1 MKKFKFRIIVVV
13 AFLFIGNMLQ
23 AQDCKFYIPSKVGS
37 KLKYENFDKKDKLTG
52 STVQTVIANSV
63 IDGVQT
69 VKLRNEYY
77 APDADTAYVREL
89 SFKCINGEFVVDMQ
103 SYISENTLTPYSNME
118 TKIDVDNM
126 SIPAKMSVGQV
137 LGNGKVDLTVFNN
150 GMKLI
155 TISVNVKNRKVEA
168 IENITTPAGTFEA
181 YKITYDIETKM
192 LFTIKAKS
200 AEWYVKDIGAVRT
213 ESYNKKGKLT
223 SYTVLTE
230 YNK

>member
-1 MKKFKFRIIVVV
+1 MKKLEFNVIAIVVL
-13 AFLFIGNMLQ
+13 LFAISGLQ
-23 AQDCKFYIPSKVGS
+23 AQECEFFVPSKVGS

-52 STVQTVIANSV
+52 STVQTVIANNV

-77 APDADTAYVREL
+77 APDTDTAFVREL

-103 SYISENTLTPYSNME
+103 SYISENTLTPYSGME
-118 TKIDVDNM
+118 TKIDVDNL

-168 IENITTPAGTFEA
+168 IEDITTPAGTFEA
-181 YKITYDIETKM
+181 YKITYDLETKM
-192 LFTIKAKS
+192 LFTIKSKS
-200 AEWYVKDIGAVRT
+200 AEWYVNDIGAVRT
-213 ESYNKKGKLT
+213 ETYNKKGKLT

-230 YNK
+230 YKK